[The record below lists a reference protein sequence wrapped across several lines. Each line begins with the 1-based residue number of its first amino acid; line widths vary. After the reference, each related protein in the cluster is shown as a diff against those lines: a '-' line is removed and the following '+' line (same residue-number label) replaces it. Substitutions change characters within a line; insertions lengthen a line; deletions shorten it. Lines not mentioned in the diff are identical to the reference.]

1 MIVSVDTNCPFLSCE
16 KRYFSK
22 KDNCA
27 KIRAVRVIHRNIE
40 KFMDKVRRC
49 PCTSNNCFCDRF
61 GRDPHEISF

>member
-22 KDNCA
+22 KYNCA
-27 KIRAVRVIHRNIE
+27 KIRAVRVIHRNKE

-49 PCTSNNCFCDRF
+49 LCASNICFCDRF